1 MRHIIFSV
9 IATLLLAGCSQLPT
23 QHDTSTAVDK
33 EATQAPPEQWKITAK
48 LGIKV
53 PQQSGSVTLI
63 WQQMDTSYRIRVQGP
78 LGQGNAMIYGNEDR
92 IVISRPGKPLLTSDN
107 ANALIKNTF
116 GWSFP
121 LNELRFWIRGLPDP
135 SSDITLKKQ
144 STTGT
149 LEQLNQ
155 SSWLIDYSRY
165 QTVNQW
171 QFPSK
176 IVAQKEETRLTMI
189 IRQWELL

>member
-144 STTGT
+144 SATGT

>member
-1 MRHIIFSV
+1 MRHFIFSV
-9 IATLLLAGCSQLPT
+9 IATLLLAGCTQLTT
-23 QHDTSTAVDK
+23 QPEINTQIDKTALP
-33 EATQAPPEQWKITAK
+33 APPEQWKITAK
-48 LGIKV
+48 LGVKV

-63 WQQMDTSYRIRVQGP
+63 WEQMDTSYRIRVQGP

-92 IVISRPGKPLLTSDN
+92 IVIKRLGKPLLTSDN

-121 LNELRFWIRGLPDP
+121 LDELRFWIRGLPNP
-135 SSDITLKKQ
+135 NSAITSKKQ
-144 STTGT
+144 NASGT

-155 SSWLIDYSRY
+155 SNWVINYSRH
-165 QTVNQW
+165 QKVGQW
-171 QFPSK
+171 EFPSK
-176 IVAQKEETRLTMI
+176 IVAQKEESRLTMI